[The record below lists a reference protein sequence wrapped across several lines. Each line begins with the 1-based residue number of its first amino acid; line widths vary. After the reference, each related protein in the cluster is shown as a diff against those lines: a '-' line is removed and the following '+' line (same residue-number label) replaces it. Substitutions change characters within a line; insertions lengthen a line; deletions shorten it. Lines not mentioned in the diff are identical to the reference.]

1 MKWFQAIV
9 STIMVVAVCALI
21 SLLIYL
27 WVIEASMY
35 EVEIYSVGCEVSQMA
50 YAEEQVSRT
59 STRPVY
65 KMGVRCD
72 DFATVFEI
80 TAEQFAQYV
89 VGEIVEVEVTI
100 EASSL
105 TDFQKQEYKLLGSV
119 IEN

>member
-9 STIMVVAVCALI
+9 STIMVIAACALI
-21 SLLIYL
+21 SLLIYV

-35 EVEIYSVGCEVSQMA
+35 EVEIYSVGCEISQMA

-59 STRPVY
+59 NTKPVY

-72 DFATVFEI
+72 DFATIFEI
-80 TAEQFAQYV
+80 TAEQFAQYI
-89 VGEIVEVEVTI
+89 VGEIVEVEVTV

-105 TDFQKQEYKLLGSV
+105 MDFQKQECKLLGPV

>member
-1 MKWFQAIV
+1 MKWFQIII
-9 STIMVVAVCALI
+9 STIMVTAMCALI
-21 SLLIYL
+21 SLLIYV

-35 EVEIYSVGCEVSQMA
+35 EVEIYSVGCEISQMA
-50 YAEEQVSRT
+50 YAEEQVSKLRT
-59 STRPVY
+59 EPAY

-105 TDFQKQEYKLLGSV
+105 IDHQRQEYKLLGSV
-119 IEN
+119 TEN